1 MYHVHRV
8 NTWRR
13 YYRKNFQKASASGW
27 RYWPYHLFPA
37 GIFQTESGSYC
48 NRNCRCRSFHGNDLG
63 ISAMTLASS
72 AGSIITPAAVGF
84 VAEEAGIPVGMGV
97 VGGITILLLITIVI
111 SILSAASEDNS

>member
-1 MYHVHRV
+1 
-8 NTWRR
+8 
-13 YYRKNFQKASASGW
+13 
-27 RYWPYHLFPA
+27 
-37 GIFQTESGSYC
+37 
-48 NRNCRCRSFHGNDLG
+48 
-63 ISAMTLASS
+63 MTLASS